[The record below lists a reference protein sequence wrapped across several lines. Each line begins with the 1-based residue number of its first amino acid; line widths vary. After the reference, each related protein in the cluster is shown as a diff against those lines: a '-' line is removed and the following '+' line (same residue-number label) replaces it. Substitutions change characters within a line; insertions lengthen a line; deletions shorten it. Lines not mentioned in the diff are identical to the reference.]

1 MSQFAGGSFIY
12 KAAEFPD
19 SAKNHRLI
27 IRCNVNGSQKD
38 FTYYSNKVGNEYQT
52 ISLND
57 FKNNNQ
63 SISATDLKKVM
74 SIMILGNSPTGALTL
89 GETFTLVAKNEY
101 RSGVIDA
108 KVGDRNYQ
116 IYVPEGI
123 SNITNLKLLFTLH
136 GRYNGYKF
144 IEDNAPNKGVPN
156 FQAQADADKDVIIVS
171 PQGTGKVW
179 NAFTD
184 KSNPDQINEYNKD
197 FQFLKSIILALTKTG
212 AENPTYNE
220 KGQVTID
227 RTKVFTVGFSNG
239 GMMSYALVTNHPDVF
254 AAGGSVSGLPVNQY
268 ALHKSNGHPVPFI
281 HFQGKNDDFVRYEQ
295 SAQHIKNWVAYNG
308 CGDATTTTG
317 TYDQA
322 TAADY
327 CVEYTN
333 GKVPFK
339 FYGIN
344 GAGHQANMNYS
355 GISSSQLIWD
365 FIKDKTLG
373 GTAVDMTV
381 VWCPELSVLNGKLSN
396 AWGATAD
403 NYVVTNNETAPGN
416 QGINDRICFEKGK
429 HQLRFNA
436 NGTVKIRIYKK
447 GASEVML
454 YKQNNTNGS
463 EVGFDFD
470 ITKAGDYVVEIT
482 RADGVTFSAFGI
494 YKLDLPIESTI
505 LDGSNVP
512 TIANGVAK
520 YSSVKGGQST
530 VKYMNVDMKNYN
542 SVDVSC
548 SSLTGDF

>member
-1 MSQFAGGSFIY
+1 M
-12 KAAEFPD
+12 
-19 SAKNHRLI
+19 
-27 IRCNVNGSQKD
+27 
-38 FTYYSNKVGNEYQT
+38 
-52 ISLND
+52 
-57 FKNNNQ
+57 
-63 SISATDLKKVM
+63 
-74 SIMILGNSPTGALTL
+74 
-89 GETFTLVAKNEY
+89 
-101 RSGVIDA
+101 
-108 KVGDRNYQ
+108 
-116 IYVPEGI
+116 
-123 SNITNLKLLFTLH
+123 
-136 GRYNGYKF
+136 
-144 IEDNAPNKGVPN
+144 
-156 FQAQADADKDVIIVS
+156 
-171 PQGTGKVW
+171 
-179 NAFTD
+179 
-184 KSNPDQINEYNKD
+184 
-197 FQFLKSIILALTKTG
+197 
-212 AENPTYNE
+212 
-220 KGQVTID
+220 
-227 RTKVFTVGFSNG
+227 FTVGFSNG

-548 SSLTGDF
+548 SSLTGDFYLHYPSSQSPKLNTGSTTISNISQSGEITLASHGGSSIEINYLRLGYRNNLNGTVDVNETTLPEEWDENKDLIVKIDFEDVGADCGNIGDETNATVTVNNYLYFK